1 MSSIEIVDLDPVD
14 TSLLINLVNPDICH
28 QIIGGSR
35 DAVTAGKSN
44 SSPISINASTILPSY
59 SNATSISIAN
69 ATRSGAI
76 ATTLN
81 TNFSTN
87 LTLNPNNR
95 QTVSGSIGITIDIPH

>member
-14 TSLLINLVNPDICH
+14 TNLRINLANTEICH
-28 QIIGGSR
+28 QIIGGGR
-35 DAVTAGKSN
+35 YPVTIGGSN
-44 SSPISINASTILPSY
+44 SSPISISTSSILPSY

-76 ATTLN
+76 VTTLN
-81 TNFSTN
+81 TNFNTN

-95 QTVSGSIGITIDIPH
+95 QPVSGSIGITIDIPH